1 MASAHSELKT
11 PLFLLAM
18 PQVLDPFFRHAV
30 VLLVHHDA
38 VEGSL
43 GFIVNRPT
51 ELKLKDILEDLEIPW
66 LSEDSPYAFFGGP
79 VRPEVGTLLFLDKD
93 QLGKDR
99 LDPLEKEPPAR
110 TGRNGAAGAGRFVPD
125 SVHLES
131 AHLESAHLESD
142 PLDKEFPLDG
152 DSPNERQICPGVSA
166 SQNVSDLE
174 TLEERPEDSFR
185 LYLGYAGWGEG
196 QLELEILRNDW
207 LIAPVLTELI
217 FSGTPEE
224 TWRAALVSVG
234 VNPDQLPM
242 WTQHSDSEPA
252 AN

>member
-1 MASAHSELKT
+1 MASPVSELKT

-18 PQVLDPFFRHAV
+18 PQILDPYFRHSV

-66 LSEDSPYAFFGGP
+66 QSEESPFAFFGGP
-79 VRPEVGTLLFLDKD
+79 VRPEVGTLLFLDRE
-93 QLGKDR
+93 QLDR
-99 LDPLEKEPPAR
+99 EGQDREQVERKPA
-110 TGRNGAAGAGRFVPD
+110 GRGPVFGAGAAEGHDGD
-125 SVHLES
+125 EGD
-131 AHLESAHLESD
+131 D
-142 PLDKEFPLDG
+142 PLD
-152 DSPNERQICPGVSA
+152 RQICPGVSA

-174 TLEERPEDSFR
+174 KLEARPDGSFR

-196 QLELEILRNDW
+196 QLEHEILRNDW
-207 LIAPVLTELI
+207 LIAPVLTDLI
-217 FSGTPEE
+217 FSGSPDEA
-224 TWRAALVSVG
+224 WRSALVSVG

-242 WTQHSDSEPA
+242 WTHHGDSEPA

>member
-1 MASAHSELKT
+1 
-11 PLFLLAM
+11 
-18 PQVLDPFFRHAV
+18 
-30 VLLVHHDA
+30 VHHDA
-38 VEGSL
+38 IEGSL

-51 ELKLKDILEDLEIPW
+51 ELKLKDILQDLEIPW
-66 LSEDSPYAFFGGP
+66 QSEESPNAFFGGP
-79 VRPEVGTLLFLDKD
+79 VRPEVGTLLFLDKA
-93 QLGKDR
+93 QLNQD
-99 LDPLEKEPPAR
+99 LPAR
-110 TGRNGAAGAGRFVPD
+110 DPAEHAGRNGAAGAGRFVPD
-125 SVHLES
+125 SEHLGR
-131 AHLESAHLESD
+131 APLEGDA
-142 PLDKEFPLDG
+142 FDG
-152 DSPNERQICPGVSA
+152 EGPNERQICPGVSA

-174 TLEERPEDSFR
+174 TLEDRPSDSFR

-196 QLELEILRNDW
+196 QLEVEILRNDW

-242 WTQHSDSEPA
+242 WTQQSDSEPA

>member
-1 MASAHSELKT
+1 MSELKT

-18 PQVLDPFFRHAV
+18 PQILDPYFRHSV

-66 LSEDSPYAFFGGP
+66 QSEDSPFAFFGGP
-79 VRPEVGTLLFLDKD
+79 VRPEIGTLLFLDRD
-93 QLGKDR
+93 QPDLKR
-99 LDPLEKEPPAR
+99 PFREWEP
-110 TGRNGAAGAGRFVPD
+110 GGADAEDV
-125 SVHLES
+125 
-131 AHLESAHLESD
+131 D
-142 PLDKEFPLDG
+142 PLD
-152 DSPNERQICPGVSA
+152 RQICPGVSA

-174 TLEERPEDSFR
+174 KLEARPDGTFR

-196 QLELEILRNDW
+196 QLEHEILRNDW
-207 LIAPVLTELI
+207 LIAPVSTDLI
-217 FSGTPEE
+217 FSGSPDEA
-224 TWRAALVSVG
+224 WRSALFSVG

-242 WTQHSDSEPA
+242 WTHHGDSEPA

>member
-38 VEGSL
+38 IEGSL

-51 ELKLKDILEDLEIPW
+51 ELKLKDILQDLEIPW
-66 LSEDSPYAFFGGP
+66 QSEDSPNAFFGGP

-93 QLGKDR
+93 QLDKDQ
-99 LDPLEKEPPAR
+99 LDKELLARDPAEHG
-110 TGRNGAAGAGRFVPD
+110 GRNGAAGAGRFVPD
-125 SVHLES
+125 SEPLGR
-131 AHLESAHLESD
+131 D
-142 PLDKEFPLDG
+142 PLEGDAFDG
-152 DSPNERQICPGVSA
+152 EGPNERQICPGVSA
-166 SQNVSDLE
+166 SQSVSDLE
-174 TLEERPEDSFR
+174 TLEDRPSDSFR

-196 QLELEILRNDW
+196 QLEVEILRNDW

-224 TWRAALVSVG
+224 TWRAALISVG

-242 WTQHSDSEPA
+242 WTQQSDSEPA

>member
-1 MASAHSELKT
+1 MPAPPTELKT

-18 PQVLDPFFRHAV
+18 PQVLDPFFRRSV

-51 ELKLKDILEDLEIPW
+51 ELRLKDILQDLEIPW
-66 LSEDSPYAFFGGP
+66 QSDDSPFAFFGGP
-79 VRPEVGTLLFLDKD
+79 VRPEVGTLLFRDRSL
-93 QLGKDR
+93 LGGD
-99 LDPLEKEPPAR
+99 DEAG
-110 TGRNGAAGAGRFVPD
+110 GR
-125 SVHLES
+125 E
-131 AHLESAHLESD
+131 
-142 PLDKEFPLDG
+142 
-152 DSPNERQICPGVSA
+152 ICPGVSA

-174 TLEERPEDSFR
+174 TLETRPGDSFR

-196 QLELEILRNDW
+196 QLEQEILRNDW
-207 LIAPVLTELI
+207 LLAPVLTDLI
-217 FSGTPEE
+217 FSHTPDEA
-224 TWRAALVSVG
+224 WRSALVSVG

-242 WTQHSDSEPA
+242 WTPQSDSEPA

>member
-1 MASAHSELKT
+1 MVSPPSELKT

-51 ELKLKDILEDLEIPW
+51 ELKLKDILQDLEIPW
-66 LSEDSPYAFFGGP
+66 ESEDSPFAFFGGP
-79 VRPEVGTLLFLDKD
+79 VRPEVGTLLFLDKH
-93 QLGKDR
+93 QLDKNQQDEKERDGKERDEER
-99 LDPLEKEPPAR
+99 LDGGHL
-110 TGRNGAAGAGRFVPD
+110 NGSRLGAPNGDGAG
-125 SVHLES
+125 
-131 AHLESAHLESD
+131 
-142 PLDKEFPLDG
+142 DG
-152 DSPNERQICPGVSA
+152 EAVNDRQICPGVSA

-174 TLEERPEDSFR
+174 TLEERPDDSFR
-185 LYLGYAGWGEG
+185 LYLGYAGWAEG
-196 QLELEILRNDW
+196 QLEVEILRNDW

-242 WTQHSDSEPA
+242 WTQQSDSEPA

>member
-1 MASAHSELKT
+1 MASPVSELKT

-18 PQVLDPFFRHAV
+18 PQILDPFFRHSV

-38 VEGSL
+38 AEGSL

-66 LSEDSPYAFFGGP
+66 QAEESPFAFFGGP
-79 VRPEVGTLLFLDKD
+79 VRPEVGTLLFLDRD
-93 QLGKDR
+93 GQDR
-99 LDPLEKEPPAR
+99 EPPDRWRDKSASE
-110 TGRNGAAGAGRFVPD
+110 AAAEGED
-125 SVHLES
+125 L
-131 AHLESAHLESD
+131 
-142 PLDKEFPLDG
+142 LD
-152 DSPNERQICPGVSA
+152 RQICPGVSA

-174 TLEERPEDSFR
+174 KLEARPDGSFR

-196 QLELEILRNDW
+196 QLEHEILRNDW
-207 LIAPVLTELI
+207 LIAPVLTDLI
-217 FSGTPEE
+217 FSGSPEE
-224 TWRAALVSVG
+224 AWRAALSSVG

-242 WTQHSDSEPA
+242 WTHHGDSEPA

>member
-1 MASAHSELKT
+1 MASPVSELKT

-18 PQVLDPFFRHAV
+18 PQILDPFFRHSV

-51 ELKLKDILEDLEIPW
+51 ELKLKDILQDLEIPW
-66 LSEDSPYAFFGGP
+66 QSEESPFAFFGGP

-93 QLGKDR
+93 QQA
-99 LDPLEKEPPAR
+99 PEPKAPE
-110 TGRNGAAGAGRFVPD
+110 AATADGEAEV
-125 SVHLES
+125 E
-131 AHLESAHLESD
+131 D
-142 PLDKEFPLDG
+142 PLD
-152 DSPNERQICPGVSA
+152 RQICPGVSA

-174 TLEERPEDSFR
+174 RLEARPDGTFR

-196 QLELEILRNDW
+196 QLEHEILRNDW
-207 LIAPVLTELI
+207 LIAPVLTDLI
-217 FSGTPEE
+217 FSGSPDEA
-224 TWRAALVSVG
+224 WRSALVSVG

-242 WTQHSDSEPA
+242 WTHHGDSEPA

>member
-1 MASAHSELKT
+1 MTPQPTELKT
-11 PLFLLAM
+11 PLLLLAM
-18 PQVLDPFFRHAV
+18 PQIHDPFFRHSV

-66 LSEDSPYAFFGGP
+66 ASEQSPPAFFGGP
-79 VRPEVGTLLFLDKD
+79 VRPEVGTLLFLDRD
-93 QLGKDR
+93 DGQEG
-99 LDPLEKEPPAR
+99 
-110 TGRNGAAGAGRFVPD
+110 D
-125 SVHLES
+125 S
-131 AHLESAHLESD
+131 
-142 PLDKEFPLDG
+142 DG
-152 DSPNERQICPGVSA
+152 DGLGEQPDRQICPGVSA

-174 TLEERPEDSFR
+174 TLESRPGDSFR

-196 QLELEILRNDW
+196 QLEQEILRNDW
-207 LIAPVLTELI
+207 LIAPVLNDLI
-217 FSGTPEE
+217 FSGTPDEA
-224 TWRAALVSVG
+224 WRKALASVG

-242 WTQHSDSEPA
+242 WTPQSGSEPA

>member
-1 MASAHSELKT
+1 MVSPPSELKT

-30 VLLVHHDA
+30 VLLVHHDT

-51 ELKLKDILEDLEIPW
+51 ELKLKDILQDLEIPW
-66 LSEDSPYAFFGGP
+66 ESEDSPFAFFGGP

-93 QLGKDR
+93 QLEREPEADR
-99 LDPLEKEPPAR
+99 R
-110 TGRNGAAGAGRFVPD
+110 GG
-125 SVHLES
+125 
-131 AHLESAHLESD
+131 
-142 PLDKEFPLDG
+142 LDG
-152 DSPNERQICPGVSA
+152 SDLDGGDLAEGEGLNERQICPGVSA

-174 TLEERPEDSFR
+174 TLEEREDDSFR
-185 LYLGYAGWGEG
+185 LYLGYAGWAEG
-196 QLELEILRNDW
+196 QLEVEILRNDW

-224 TWRAALVSVG
+224 TWRSALVSVG

-242 WTQHSDSEPA
+242 WTQQSDSEPA

>member
-1 MASAHSELKT
+1 MVSPPSELKT

-51 ELKLKDILEDLEIPW
+51 ELKLKDILHDLEIPW
-66 LSEDSPYAFFGGP
+66 ESEDSPFAFFGGP
-79 VRPEVGTLLFLDKD
+79 VRPEVGTLLFLDKNE
-93 QLGKDR
+93 
-99 LDPLEKEPPAR
+99 LDKNELDEDELVESR
-110 TGRNGAAGAGRFVPD
+110 VNGFHGAPNGDGAG
-125 SVHLES
+125 
-131 AHLESAHLESD
+131 
-142 PLDKEFPLDG
+142 DG
-152 DSPNERQICPGVSA
+152 EGVADRQICPGVSA

-174 TLEERPEDSFR
+174 TLEARPDDSFR
-185 LYLGYAGWGEG
+185 LYLGYAGWAEG
-196 QLELEILRNDW
+196 QLEVEILRNDW
-207 LIAPVLTELI
+207 LLAPVLTELI

-224 TWRAALVSVG
+224 TWRSALVSVG

-242 WTQHSDSEPA
+242 WTQQSDSEPA